1 MHAGGDDVDIT
12 DYLGGGADVE
22 IIRLTFRHFRVTL
35 RLMCVN
41 ADKPIDTFPQ
51 CLSSL

>member
-1 MHAGGDDVDIT
+1 MHAGGGDVDIT

-22 IIRLTFRHFRVTL
+22 IIRLTFRVTL